1 MQFKKTHIAFQKKN
15 TQNRYLCEQKRYHTK
30 NILNNVL
37 CVSIYIYIYIYIYRK
52 YFSYILYAKV
62 VQIEFPIT
70 KTDRFCLLEAWMYST
85 KGKNVVHSE
94 YKEKNTTS
102 PDSECP

>member
-1 MQFKKTHIAFQKKN
+1 M
-15 TQNRYLCEQKRYHTK
+15 
-30 NILNNVL
+30 
-37 CVSIYIYIYIYIYRK
+37 
-52 YFSYILYAKV
+52 SYILYAKA

-102 PDSECP
+102 PDPECP

>member
-1 MQFKKTHIAFQKKN
+1 MS
-15 TQNRYLCEQKRYHTK
+15 YVCLY
-30 NILNNVL
+30 
-37 CVSIYIYIYIYIYRK
+37 IYIYIYIYIYRK
-52 YFSYILYAKV
+52 YVSYILYAKV

-102 PDSECP
+102 PDPECP

>member
-1 MQFKKTHIAFQKKN
+1 MS
-15 TQNRYLCEQKRYHTK
+15 
-30 NILNNVL
+30 
-37 CVSIYIYIYIYIYRK
+37 CVCLYIYIYIYRK
-52 YFSYILYAKV
+52 YVSYILYAKV

-102 PDSECP
+102 PDPECP

>member
-1 MQFKKTHIAFQKKN
+1 MSRVCLYIF
-15 TQNRYLCEQKRYHTK
+15 
-30 NILNNVL
+30 
-37 CVSIYIYIYIYIYRK
+37 IYIGNM
-52 YFSYILYAKV
+52 SYILYAKV